1 MKNEDRTDIIVI
13 NVTPLQG
20 NLKMGQCENIC
31 FFTHFLNG
39 CHFVLQCVFMNVSI
53 KYVVPL
59 VLSTLNENHFTFPF
73 VVILSFKIKT
83 QTRALLMKEHN
94 PLFFSQK
101 KIIIIETRETGIKL
115 SHTKIKMSVWKM
127 YSYIPELQLLRFV
140 EILTVLYQLEYKPGR
155 SVFALITIVF
165 VMVIGLRGVQF
176 RE

>member
-1 MKNEDRTDIIVI
+1 
-13 NVTPLQG
+13 
-20 NLKMGQCENIC
+20 MGQCENIC
-31 FFTHFLNG
+31 FLTHFLKG

-53 KYVVPL
+53 KYVVLL

-83 QTRALLMKEHN
+83 QTRVLLMKEHN
-94 PLFFSQK
+94 PLFFFFTK

-115 SHTKIKMSVWKM
+115 SVWKM

-165 VMVIGLRGVQF
+165 VMVIGLSGVQF